1 MQNPPQK
8 GGFFYFTGVVAQ
20 QVAREGFSGEMWVCL
35 NLNEVKIFLDLNTP
49 IFIPHPKQ
57 AEIPYPPKVE

>member
-20 QVAREGFSGEMWVCL
+20 QVAREGFSGEMWVKGPFSQ
-35 NLNEVKIFLDLNTP
+35 NLLIDELIGG
-49 IFIPHPKQ
+49 
-57 AEIPYPPKVE
+57 